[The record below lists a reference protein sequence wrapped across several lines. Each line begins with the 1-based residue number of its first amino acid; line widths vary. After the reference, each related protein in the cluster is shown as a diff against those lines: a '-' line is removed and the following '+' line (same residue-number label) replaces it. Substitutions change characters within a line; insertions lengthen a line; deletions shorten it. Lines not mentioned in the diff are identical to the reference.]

1 VRVGAEEE
9 VPPNEGVRRR
19 STDISGLRWYVCFS
33 RDVRDEVRYIM
44 PNCID
49 TLEILSTRLG

>member
-1 VRVGAEEE
+1 MRVGAEED

-19 STDISGLRWYVCFS
+19 STDILGLRWYVCFS
-33 RDVRDEVRYIM
+33 RDVRDEVGCIM
-44 PNCID
+44 PIRID